1 MTAGALMT
9 THPVTVTP
17 QATIA
22 EALDLMRD
30 LDIRHI
36 PVVESDA
43 LVGMLSDRDLPYLNV
58 GALLS
63 DQGAAAL
70 RRELATP
77 VIKVMRSDVIS
88 VEPETDLS
96 DVIGLLIEHKV
107 GAIPVIEADTRAVV
121 GIVSYIDVLRAVQE
135 SLEEDD

>member
-9 THPVTVTP
+9 MHPVTVTP

>member
-9 THPVTVTP
+9 TYPVTVTP

-43 LVGMLSDRDLPYLNV
+43 LIGMLSDRDLAYLNV
-58 GALLS
+58 GALLT
-63 DQGAAAL
+63 DQGADAL

-77 VIKVMRSDVIS
+77 VIKVMRSDVIC
-88 VEPETDLS
+88 VEPETDLG
-96 DVIGLLIEHKV
+96 DVIGLLIEHKI
-107 GAIPVIEADTRAVV
+107 GAIPVVQPDTRAVV

>member
-30 LDIRHI
+30 LDIRHV
-36 PVVESDA
+36 PVVDGGA
-43 LVGMLSDRDLPYLNV
+43 LVGMLSDRDLAYLNV
-58 GALLS
+58 GALLT
-63 DQGAAAL
+63 DQGADAL

-77 VIKVMRSDVIS
+77 VIKVMRSDVIC
-88 VEPETDLS
+88 VEPETDVS
-96 DVIGLLIEHKV
+96 DVIGLLLEHKI
-107 GAIPVIEADTRAVV
+107 GAIPVIRPDTQAVV

-135 SLEEDD
+135 SLEDD

>member
-9 THPVTVTP
+9 TYPVTVTP

-43 LVGMLSDRDLPYLNV
+43 LVGMLSDRDLAYLNV
-58 GALLS
+58 GALLT
-63 DQGAAAL
+63 DQGADAL

-77 VIKVMRSDVIS
+77 VIKVMRSDVIC

-96 DVIGLLIEHKV
+96 DVVGLLIEHKV
-107 GAIPVIEADTRAVV
+107 GAIPVIQPDTRAVV

-135 SLEEDD
+135 SFEEDD